1 LNSELLHEV
10 ALINSKTIGINRRAI
25 GRNVTRICGY
35 VTIGEIMIRPFR
47 GVHPQIH
54 PTAYVDPSAQ
64 VIGDV
69 HLGEEASIWCNCTV
83 RGDIHYIRIG
93 DRANIQDNSVIHV
106 RHGSHPTIVEEE
118 VTVGHSVTLH
128 GCYVERGSLVGI
140 GAVVL
145 DDVRIG
151 ELSLVAAGSLVSP
164 GTIIPPRSLVMGF
177 PARVK
182 RPLTE
187 EEVAS
192 LALFW
197 QNYVGYTREYRN
209 EGILNET
216 I

>member
-1 LNSELLHEV
+1 
-10 ALINSKTIGINRRAI
+10 
-25 GRNVTRICGY
+25 
-35 VTIGEIMIRPFR
+35 
-47 GVHPQIH
+47 
-54 PTAYVDPSAQ
+54 VDPSAQ

-151 ELSLVAAGSLVSP
+151 ELSLVAAGSLVSD
-164 GTIIPPRSLVMGF
+164 GFSSQGQTATHRRRSRVAGALLAELRRLH
-177 PARVK
+177 ARVSK
-182 RPLTE
+182 RGE
-187 EEVAS
+187 H
-192 LALFW
+192 
-197 QNYVGYTREYRN
+197 
-209 EGILNET
+209 
-216 I
+216 